1 MDLQELRVSG
11 KHHDYEGEVNSSV
24 MLRIVSVP
32 EAASESQTRISSSG
46 SHSGF
51 SFLLEFEM
59 GSF

>member
-1 MDLQELRVSG
+1 MDLQERRVSG

-32 EAASESQTRISSSG
+32 EAASESQTHISSSG

-51 SFLLEFEM
+51 SFLL
-59 GSF
+59 